1 MTDDEPS
8 QAIRVLVFSSLYPHE
23 GEPTLGVFVRNRLQH
38 LTQDTPVRATVIA
51 PVPWFP
57 FKSELFG
64 SYGRA
69 ARASRQAAD
78 GEIQVYHPRFLVIP
92 KIGMHFTPFFMTW
105 SARRAL
111 KKMLKQGVEFDLI
124 DAHYLYPDG
133 VAAARLAKHFRLPFL
148 VTARGS
154 DVTLIGAIASARD
167 KIIHACRSAYHV
179 ITVSQSLKDRLVEM
193 GVGAG
198 HITSLRNGI
207 DAERFAPVKDARIT
221 VCKETGLDADRKIVV
236 FAGWLIPRKRV
247 DLVIEAI
254 FRLPDVQGVIIG
266 DGPLKSDLLAQL
278 EERQLANRVVFVG
291 QKQPDEMPRYLS
303 AGDVFC
309 LPSEREGWA
318 NVMLESMACGVPVVA
333 RGVDGAVELIQED
346 SVGRLVEGDDP
357 DKYADALRS
366 VMEQKSDKAG
376 VREYAK
382 RFGWRATSLGQLAL
396 FRKAIQTNE
405 HGAGESDET

>member
-1 MTDDEPS
+1 MTDDEPC

-38 LTQDTPVRATVIA
+38 LTKDTGVKATVIA

-57 FKSELFG
+57 FKSKMFG
-64 SYGRA
+64 RYGRA
-69 ARASRQAAD
+69 ARASRQSVDD
-78 GEIQVYHPRFLVIP
+78 GIQVYHPRFLVIP
-92 KIGMHFTPFFMTW
+92 KVGMHLTPFFMAW
-105 SARRAL
+105 SAKRLL
-111 KKMLKQGVEFDLI
+111 KKIRKGGATFDLI

-133 VAAARLAKHFRLPFL
+133 VAAAMLADWFKLPFI

-154 DVTLIGAIASARD
+154 DVTQIGAITSARN
-167 KIIHACRSAYHV
+167 KIVHVCHSAQHV

-193 GVGAG
+193 GVDAD
-198 HITSLRNGI
+198 HVTSLRNGI
-207 DAERFAPVKDARIT
+207 DADRFSPVKDARLV
-221 VCKETGLDADRKIVV
+221 VCNETGLDAAKEIVV

-254 FRLPDVQGVIIG
+254 AMLPDVQGLIIG
-266 DGPLKSDLLAQL
+266 DGPLKSALFERVEELQL
-278 EERQLANRVVFVG
+278 TDRVTFVG
-291 QKQPDEMPRYLS
+291 QKSPEDMPKYLS

-333 RGVDGAVELIQED
+333 RGVDGAVELIQQD
-346 SVGRLVEGDDP
+346 NVGRLVEGDDP
-357 DKYADALRS
+357 ANYAAALRS
-366 VMEQKSDKAG
+366 VLDMNSDKAG

-382 RFGWRATSLGQLAL
+382 RFGWQATSLGQLAL
-396 FRKAIQTNE
+396 FKKALHPNDLEQDEN
-405 HGAGESDET
+405 GEV